1 MGVEATVRAR
11 VAPLPLVELALV
23 AAGIALLYYPLVGY
37 LVDKWE
43 NQPEFSHG
51 YLIPAISIY
60 LIWRR
65 KAEIARAPRNPSRL
79 GVWIAGASLA
89 LLLVANLGA
98 IKTVACYSLITLL
111 IGVVLAIWG
120 GAVLRQVLFPI
131 VFLVFAIPVFT
142 FVMTPVTFAMK
153 LVAAKLS
160 VGAVSSFGIPIYR
173 DGAVLILP
181 NGALEVAD
189 ACSGIRSLFA
199 LLALGAVY
207 GYIFTGPAWERV
219 MLFLAG
225 IPIAILANTGR
236 VSFLTLVAYEFG
248 IDASTPGD
256 SLFMNGRPHW
266 GTIIH
271 DASGFAVFLIA
282 FILLLS
288 IGRFLQWR
296 RRARTPG

>member
-1 MGVEATVRAR
+1 MSVETSVRAR
-11 VAPLPLVELALV
+11 EAPRLPYEIVLV
-23 AAGIALLYYPLVGY
+23 AVGIAILYYPLVGY

-51 YLIPAISIY
+51 YLIPVISIY
-60 LIWRR
+60 LTWRR
-65 KAEIARAPRNPSRL
+65 RDEIVRATRRPATR
-79 GVWIAGASLA
+79 GVWIVAAALA

-98 IKTVACYSLITLL
+98 VKTVACYSLIPLL

-120 GAVLRQVLFPI
+120 GGVLRLVLFPI
-131 VFLVFAIPVFT
+131 VFLVFAIPIFT

-160 VGAVSSFGIPIYR
+160 VGAVSAIGVPVYR
-173 DGAVLILP
+173 DGAILILP
-181 NGALEVAD
+181 HGALEVAD

-207 GYIFTGPAWERV
+207 AYLFDGKTWERAS
-219 MLFLAG
+219 LFLAG
-225 IPIAILANTGR
+225 IPIAILANFTR
-236 VSFLTLVAYEFG
+236 VTFLTVVAYKFG
-248 IDASTPGD
+248 IDASTPGK
-256 SLFMNGRPHW
+256 SYFVGGKPSW

-271 DASGFAVFLIA
+271 EASGFAVFIVAFLI
-282 FILLLS
+282 LLS